1 MLFFSVTS
9 AVVLLT
15 LLLVF
20 GVLFRKLSYTGARWQ
35 PTHPATGGVAAR
47 YAPMQ
52 RLLDEG
58 EYRFL
63 AAHPAFGKTRA
74 RKIRA
79 ERRDIFRAYLRCL
92 GRDYARVCASIR
104 MVMMESGI
112 DRPDLAKALLRNRTI
127 FTAALVGIEF
137 RLALHACG
145 VGTIDVRPMVA
156 SLEGMRRT
164 LENLANAGVG
174 LQPALQPAL

>member
-1 MLFFSVTS
+1 MLFLSIT

-15 LLLVF
+15 LLLVVSF
-20 GVLFRKLSYTGARWQ
+20 LFRTLTRTGAHWQ
-35 PTHPATGGVAAR
+35 PAHQVPGNVAAR

-52 RLLDEG
+52 RLLDES

-74 RKIRA
+74 RRIRA
-79 ERRDIFRAYLRCL
+79 ERREIFRAYLRCL

-104 MVMMESGI
+104 IVMMESGV
-112 DRPDLAKALLRNRTI
+112 DRPDLAKALLRNRAI

-137 RLALHACG
+137 RLTLHACG
-145 VGTIDVRPMVA
+145 VGTIDVSPLVA

-164 LENLANAGVG
+164 LDNLASAGAV
-174 LQPALQPAL
+174 LQPALQAG

>member
-1 MLFFSVTS
+1 MLFFSATS

-15 LLLVF
+15 LLMVF
-20 GVLFRKLSYTGARWQ
+20 SVLFRKLSQTGSHWQ
-35 PTHPATGGVAAR
+35 PTLPAAGGAAAR
-47 YAPMQ
+47 YAPML
-52 RLLDEG
+52 RLLDET

-79 ERRDIFRAYLRCL
+79 ERRQIFRSYMRCL

-104 MVMMESGI
+104 MVMMESGV

-145 VGTIDVRPMVA
+145 LGTIDVSPMIA

-164 LENLANAGVG
+164 LESLAGAGAV
-174 LQPALQPAL
+174 LQPALQAG